1 MFSKAA
7 LIGSLMIGLSTAS
20 GATAQVESDSMDDL
34 GAWGQR
40 YLSSNETEFPTT
52 LWRNSNDEYL
62 LFLLQ
67 SVEAGALGPAERGLL
82 RRIILSPATPPRGE
96 RAEDLLAERARLML
110 ELGEARA
117 AAALVPQLE
126 QAAPGL
132 DAETLAVDLDL
143 AGGQEASACGTL
155 NGEAKD
161 GEYWLKL
168 RAVCAVLRD
177 NFSGA
182 QLAIEVASAQGVDD
196 PWLVEAIFA
205 AAGDT
210 PNPPGAKFD
219 SGLNIALSAKAILD
233 VNRVTIAED
242 RPDLA
247 AAAARRPGVPSAL
260 RARFAEIASGREL
273 IAPEDRRDVLLS
285 LFEDESYVPGS
296 AIEQT
301 IEALIDPLTSD
312 LVRAEKLSVVLAD
325 SALGSLNQYRSTAR
339 LFLPDIEALPRTFET
354 AAHALEFARA
364 AMVAGDR
371 ALAMDWLSALEIE
384 GVEQPDPYAVALL
397 EAADIIVGGEASRP
411 SLLAIEKRL
420 VDAVGSQA
428 REAQTARIFAIW
440 TGFGVPLSPIARDF
454 VAGVSDQGERI
465 VQGQITGL
473 NGAYLDNAIGETA
486 LRILTSTRGEAGRLA
501 ASDLAVLLDTLIA
514 LDAEDV
520 ARDLALETTE
530 FWKEME

>member
-1 MFSKAA
+1 MFFKAA
-7 LIGSLMIGLSTAS
+7 LIGGLFMGLATGMTAS
-20 GATAQVESDSMDDL
+20 AQIESDSMDDL

-40 YLSSNETEFPTT
+40 FLSSNETEFPTT

-62 LFLLQ
+62 LSLLQ
-67 SVEAGALGPAERGLL
+67 SVRTAELGPAERRLL

-110 ELGEARA
+110 ELGEAPA

-132 DAETLAVDLDL
+132 DAATLAVDLDL
-143 AGGQEASACGTL
+143 ASGQEASACGAL
-155 NGEAKD
+155 NGTVNE

-196 PWLVEAIFA
+196 PWMVEAIFA

-233 VNRVTIAED
+233 TTRVTLASD

-247 AAAARRPGVPSAL
+247 AAAAQRPGVPSEL
-260 RARFAEIASGREL
+260 RARFAEIASDNEL
-273 IAPEDRRDVLLS
+273 ISPETRRDVLLS
-285 LFEDESYVPGS
+285 LIADEEYVPRSGV
-296 AIEQT
+296 EQT
-301 IEALIDPLTSD
+301 LKTLIDPLSSD
-312 LVRAEKLSVVLAD
+312 SVRAEALRTVLAD
-325 SALGSLNQYRSTAR
+325 NASQSLNQYRNTAR
-339 LFLPDIEALPRTFET
+339 LFLPDLQTLPQTFDT
-354 AAHALEFARA
+354 AAFALDFAQA

-371 ALAMDWLSALEIE
+371 ETAMAWLNALAIE
-384 GVEQPDPYAVALL
+384 GVPQPDPYGVALV

-420 VDAVGSQA
+420 VNSVASSE

-465 VQGQITGL
+465 AQGQITGL
-473 NGAYLDNAIGETA
+473 KGARLDRAIGETA
-486 LRILTSTRGEAGRLA
+486 LRVLVSTNGDAGRLA

-514 LDAEDV
+514 LEAEDV

-530 FWKEME
+530 FWNVVE

>member
-7 LIGSLMIGLSTAS
+7 LIGSLMIGLGAS
-20 GATAQVESDSMDDL
+20 LGATAQIESDSMDDL

-52 LWRNSNDEYL
+52 LWRNSDDEYL
-62 LFLLQ
+62 LSLLQ
-67 SVEAGALGPAERGLL
+67 TVSTSELGPAERGLL
-82 RRIILSPATPPRGE
+82 RRIVLSPATPPRGE

-143 AGGQEASACGTL
+143 ASGQEASACGTL
-155 NGEAKD
+155 DGAIKE

-182 QLAIEVASAQGVDD
+182 QLAIEVASAQGIDD
-196 PWLVEAIFA
+196 PWMVEAIFA

-233 VNRVTIAED
+233 TNRVTLALD

-247 AAAARRPGVPSAL
+247 AAAARRPGVPSEL
-260 RARFAEIASGREL
+260 RARFAEIASDQEL
-273 IAPEDRRDVLLS
+273 ITPEDRRNVLLS
-285 LFEDESYVPGS
+285 LLEDEDYQPGS
-296 AIEQT
+296 AIEQAIKT
-301 IEALIDPLTSD
+301 LMDPLTSD
-312 LVRAEKLSVVLAD
+312 QARAAQLSEVLTE
-325 SALGSLNQYRSTAR
+325 SATGSLNQYRSTAR
-339 LFLPDIEALPRTFET
+339 LFLPDLESLPKTYDTGAFALD
-354 AAHALEFARA
+354 FAQA

-371 ALAMDWLSALEIE
+371 DAAMAWLSALAIE
-384 GVEQPDPYAVALL
+384 GVEQPDTYAVALL

-411 SLLAIEKRL
+411 TLLSIEKRL
-420 VDAVGSQA
+420 VNSVQSPG

-454 VAGVSDQGERI
+454 VAGVADQGERI
-465 VQGQITGL
+465 AQGQITGL
-473 NGAYLDNAIGETA
+473 KGARLDNAIGETA
-486 LRILTSTRGEAGRLA
+486 LRVLTATNGEAERLA
-501 ASDLAVLLDTLIA
+501 ASDLAVLLDILIA

-530 FWKEME
+530 FWNVLE